1 MKERETGGEEPL
13 GGILVGLLP
22 LKYPTE
28 EMLLPFKLPTEEMLP
43 PSSIPQKRC

>member
-22 LKYPTE
+22 FECSKE
-28 EMLLPFKLPTEEMLP
+28 GILPL
-43 PSSIPQKRC
+43 